1 MQTSLIFLYILIA
14 ISLIILILLQQGKC
28 SDIGSAFGGGVSNTM
43 FGPNSSL
50 SPLTKITAILATLF
64 LIFSLAITWQARSST
79 KELFLEQETT
89 RTVESGELPDTIP
102 E

>member
-14 ISLIILILLQQGKC
+14 ISLIILILLQQGKG
-28 SDIGSAFGGGVSNTM
+28 SDIGSAFGGGASNAM

-64 LIFSLAITWQARSST
+64 LIFSLAITYQARSST
-79 KELFLEQETT
+79 KALFLEQETT
-89 RTVESGELPDTIP
+89 RPVERGELPDTIP